1 MIANAPSQLQE
12 TLSLSPELERRIRA
26 EFPKYP
32 EKRAVLLTALHF
44 VQEECG
50 GWVPREVVPPLA
62 GLLEIPVIDVWE
74 VISFYS
80 MFHAAPVGRY
90 HLQVCTNLPCC
101 VRGAR
106 AVVRACERV
115 LDLRPGERT
124 ADGMFS
130 LAEVECLGSC
140 GTAPVL
146 QVNNRRYEEGLKPA
160 DTDGLVARLRAEAS
174 ASDRK
179 KS

>member
-1 MIANAPSQLQE
+1 
-12 TLSLSPELERRIRA
+12 
-26 EFPKYP
+26 
-32 EKRAVLLTALHF
+32 
-44 VQEECG
+44 
-50 GWVPREVVPPLA
+50 
-62 GLLEIPVIDVWE
+62 VIDVWE

-80 MFHAAPVGRY
+80 MFHAEPVGRY

-101 VRGAR
+101 LRGAR
-106 AVVRACERV
+106 GVVQAFERV

-146 QVNNRRYEEGLKPA
+146 QVNNRRYDEGLQPA
-160 DTDGLVARLRAEAS
+160 DTDGLVAGLRAEAS
-174 ASDRK
+174 ASDRE

>member
-1 MIANAPSQLQE
+1 MPLSPQLQD
-12 TLSLSPELERRIRA
+12 RIRA

-50 GWVPREVVPPLA
+50 GWVPEDLVPELA
-62 GLLEIPVIDVWE
+62 ALLEIPVIDVWE

-80 MFHAAPVGRY
+80 MFYAEPVGRY

-101 VRGAR
+101 LRGAR
-106 AVVRACERV
+106 AVVGAFERI

-124 ADGMFS
+124 EDGTFS
-130 LAEVECLGSC
+130 LREVECLGSC
-140 GTAPVL
+140 GTAPAL
-146 QVNNRRYEEGLKPA
+146 QVNNRRYEEGVSPG
-160 DTDGLVARLRAEAS
+160 DIDGLVARLREEA
-174 ASDRK
+174 ASSRQER
-179 KS
+179 S

>member
-1 MIANAPSQLQE
+1 MPLAPQLQQ
-12 TLSLSPELERRIRA
+12 RIRA

-50 GWVPREVVPPLA
+50 GWVPKHVVPELA
-62 GLLEIPVIDVWE
+62 ALLDIPVIDVWE

-80 MFHAAPVGRY
+80 MFYAEPVGRY

-101 VRGAR
+101 IRGAR
-106 AVVRACERV
+106 AVVRAFERV

-124 ADGMFS
+124 EDGMFS
-130 LAEVECLGSC
+130 LREVECLGSC

-146 QVNNRRYEEGLKPA
+146 QVNNRRYEEGLSPG
-160 DTDGLVARLRAEAS
+160 DVDGLVARWRAEAGTS
-174 ASDRK
+174 TQGKA
-179 KS
+179 

>member
-1 MIANAPSQLQE
+1 MP
-12 TLSLSPELERRIRA
+12 LSPELTQRIRA

-50 GWVPREVVPPLA
+50 GWVPKAAVPELA
-62 GLLEIPVIDVWE
+62 ALLEIPEIDVWD

-80 MFHAAPVGRY
+80 MFYAEPVGRY

-106 AVVRACERV
+106 GVVRALERA

-124 ADGMFS
+124 EDGMFS
-130 LAEVECLGSC
+130 LREVECLGSC

-146 QVNNRRYEEGLKPA
+146 QVNNRRYDEGLAPG
-160 DTDGLVARLRAEAS
+160 DVDGLVARLRAEAS
-174 ASDRK
+174 ASTQE